1 MFTLFDK
8 RDKRRKTIAGYA
20 EIDIQL
26 GVLLA
31 AVDFEWTCRRAILAL
46 SKNPTVTIRQKFS
59 TDYRSFGGLKIGW
72 EKEVDDKN
80 SLDSIFVKTAI
91 SWDQIDDAMKI
102 RNEIVHGSGDRTS
115 LKEGRYAVYVLE
127 TACDILVEYVKNAGR
142 DLFGRIS
149 RPRFKKIDDKLRDE
163 DARKELSKK
172 MRNSALKLGE
182 NHWVNRVNPWKVRA
196 NMESKNS

>member
-59 TDYRSFGGLKIGW
+59 TEYRCFGGLQKGW
-72 EKEVDDKN
+72 ENEVNDKD

-91 SWDQIDDAMKI
+91 SWDQIADAMKI

-127 TACDILVEYVKNAGR
+127 TACDILVEYVKDAGK

-149 RPRFKKIDDKLRDE
+149 RPRAKKKDELRNEDK
-163 DARKELSKK
+163 RKELSKK
-172 MRNSALKLGE
+172 MRNSALRLGE
-182 NHWVNRVNPWKVRA
+182 NHWVNRANPWKV